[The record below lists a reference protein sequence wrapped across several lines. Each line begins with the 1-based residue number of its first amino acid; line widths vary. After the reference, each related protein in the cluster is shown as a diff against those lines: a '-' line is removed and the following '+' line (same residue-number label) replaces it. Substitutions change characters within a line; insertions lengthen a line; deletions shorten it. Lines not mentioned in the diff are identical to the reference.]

1 MDKLFYLY
9 IVAGVFGAGVLLV
22 DSFSS
27 FLSSVRGGGGDDG
40 VGNDM
45 DSDGEADVD
54 SDGDDGDHYEAD
66 GSNLVDYQKH
76 KAKGI
81 LQFISFLRT
90 LVYFCAGFG
99 VTGVFALLTGESS
112 LSSLLWSVPVGIGT
126 VLLFK
131 LFRRI
136 QQNKLDSSFSD
147 KELINMKGE
156 ALLPIEGQQMGKVR
170 IQFGSLTLERYA
182 KLASNNH
189 SIKKGDRIVI
199 SNVDKKVVYVRSLN

>member
-9 IVAGVFGAGVLLV
+9 VVAAVFGAGVLLV

-27 FLSSVRGGGGDDG
+27 VLSSSQSGDDDGGDDL
-40 VGNDM
+40 DA
-45 DSDGEADVD
+45 DGEVDVD
-54 SDGDDGDHYEAD
+54 SEGGDDSDHYEAD
-66 GSNLVDYQKH
+66 GSDLVDYQKY
-76 KAKGI
+76 KAKGF

-99 VTGVFALLTGESS
+99 VTGVFAILTGEST
-112 LSSLLWSVPVGIGT
+112 LSSLLWSIPVGLGT
-126 VLLFK
+126 VLVFK

-136 QQNKLDSSFSD
+136 QQNKLDSSFAD
-147 KELINMKGE
+147 KELVNMKGE

-182 KLASNNH
+182 KLASNNQ
-189 SIKKGDRIVI
+189 SINKGDRIVI
-199 SNVDKKVVYVRSLN
+199 SNVDKEVVYVRSLN